1 MMKIVFGKTVIV
13 LCAIAPFIWLSLLS
27 ASMNGERTVTWTP
40 GVTSPFIM
48 APLPAERVSPV
59 QQSDTGAF
67 VTIQNEPVYFGLF
80 PPSDD
85 FTSVDVTLAFHPK
98 DAFAVELGGMT
109 NVASYAFDFRGMS
122 NNILEHLSWKQLPS
136 RDDNA
141 LLFVKQDVKASLED
155 FLAHQPSRNSVVT
168 YRATLPGT
176 YREPDYS
183 PISHPQTFNVSLRG
197 SHEYVTYIK
206 NETLNLT
213 VQYQDINRTFGADEG
228 YVRVYSEDGTRV
240 VDESIVDDGNTG
252 EDQTY
257 SMHTVAI
264 NKSNLPEGVY
274 RVELSGTSDIV
285 WRKFTTSQRY
295 MSFKNTLY
303 IADDVGYLNTDRQT
317 DFVTNSKSLA
327 LETFHAESAHSVT
340 LGSSTISIPQS
351 HVLTRSTVTDGG
363 VVAGK
368 TSAGDVKIVGEGKFA
383 LSKESFFDPD
393 PRPLTAGT
401 NLDDPAIQYV
411 YASVSP
417 IATDTSGWRTATTTF
432 NLASLVKEGGAYK
445 LALSLPGFHADLH
458 TVDIHSLTAT
468 FHKAPISFWTAIK
481 NELRRWKNAIIEK
494 LSPL

>member
-1 MMKIVFGKTVIV
+1 MKSLIIKSLII
-13 LCAIAPFIWLSLLS
+13 LCAVAPFLWLSLLS
-27 ASMNGERTVTWTP
+27 ASMSGERTVTWNP

-59 QQSDTGAF
+59 QQSDAGTF

-85 FTSVDVTLAFHPK
+85 FTSVDVTLAFNPK

-109 NVASYAFDFRGMS
+109 NVASHAFDFRGMS
-122 NNILEHLSWKQLPS
+122 NNTLDHLFWKQLPS
-136 RDDNA
+136 RNDNA

-155 FLAHQPSRNSVVT
+155 FLAHQPSRNTVVT

-176 YREPDYS
+176 YRESDYT
-183 PISHPQTFNVSLRG
+183 PLSHTQTFNVSLRG
-197 SHEYVTYIK
+197 SHEYITYVK
-206 NETLNLT
+206 NETLNLA

-240 VDESIVDDGNTG
+240 VDEPIVDDGNTG

-257 SMHTVAI
+257 SMRTITI
-264 NKSNLPEGVY
+264 NKSNLREGVY

-285 WRKFTTSQRY
+285 WRQFTTTQRY

-303 IADDVGYLNTDRQT
+303 IADDVGYLDVDRKT
-317 DFVTNSKSLA
+317 DFVTNSKVLA

-340 LGSSTISIPQS
+340 LGSSMVSIPQS

-383 LSKESFFDPD
+383 FSRESFFDPD
-393 PRPLTAGT
+393 PKPLTAST

-417 IATDTSGWRTATTTF
+417 TATDANGWRTATTTF
-432 NLASLVKEGGAYK
+432 NLASLVKEGNAYRF
-445 LALSLPGFHADLH
+445 ALSLPGFHADLH
-458 TVDIHSLTAT
+458 TIDVHSLTAT
-468 FHKAPISFWTAIK
+468 FHKAPISLWTAVK
-481 NELRRWKNAIIEK
+481 NELRRWKNAIGEK
-494 LSPL
+494 LFLL